1 MQELLE
7 NIIAPNSHKLEK
19 IQISIN
25 RMTTNEMHYIL
36 TNGMLFY
43 SEYSWTIAT
52 CNKLNDFF
60 KHNVEPKKAR
70 QEDCILSM
78 IPSIENPENSPQ
90 N

>member
-43 SEYSWTIAT
+43 SEYS
-52 CNKLNDFF
+52 
-60 KHNVEPKKAR
+60 
-70 QEDCILSM
+70 
-78 IPSIENPENSPQ
+78 
-90 N
+90 